1 MTIID
6 ADSDVIWEQRRYE
19 IAKSAMQ
26 GMVANSHERD
36 YRMEEHYPNHGY
48 RKIDPSEVAEYAV
61 VLADALIA
69 ELKKKGE

>member
-36 YRMEEHYPNHGY
+36 YRMAEDYPNHGY
-48 RKIDPSEVAEYAV
+48 RKIYPSEVAEYAV
-61 VLADALIA
+61 VLADALKYA
-69 ELKKKGE
+69 LENLV